1 MKNEA
6 VSPDPR
12 KRAGRQK
19 EYRTMK
25 NTITAK
31 ESRFTYTANGI
42 KGKKGE
48 IIGGIGQGVNY
59 LPAWYDFDPVALK
72 ITLTI
77 KSYEPLE
84 VTPRGC
90 NVRNDS
96 DYMTDYHEKD
106 RLTIPATAGAEFLA
120 AAIGWRKYVETV
132 RKKGE
137 KSDYYRQ
144 EAERADHNADALKLA
159 EQIASGELENGAEII
174 AERIRADAEQRERAR
189 IESNKKFAADL
200 LKEGNKNG
208 QTVEQRGDVVIYRR
222 AQRMRIF
229 DGSAAG
235 WGREETLETVI
246 AINTKTGERE
256 QVQDVSLAE
265 AYEFYKK
272 LTA

>member
-1 MKNEA
+1 MN
-6 VSPDPR
+6 
-12 KRAGRQK
+12 
-19 EYRTMK
+19 RT
-25 NTITAK
+25 TAK
-31 ESRFTYTANGI
+31 ESRLTYTAHGI
-42 KGKKGE
+42 KGRNGE
-48 IIGGIGQGVNY
+48 EIGGIGRKVNY
-59 LPAWYDFDPVALK
+59 LPAWYDFDPVRLE
-72 ITLTI
+72 ICLTV

-84 VTPRGC
+84 IIPHGC

-120 AAIGWRKYVETV
+120 AAIGYKKAVETW

-137 KSDYYRQ
+137 KCDYYKQ
-144 EAERADHNADALKLA
+144 EAARADRHADALKLA
-159 EQIASGELENGAEII
+159 EQIASGELEGGAEII
-174 AERIRADAEQRERAR
+174 AERIRADKEQKERAR
-189 IESNKKFAADL
+189 LEGNKQFAADL

-208 QTVEQRGDVVIYRR
+208 QTVEQVGDMVIYRR

-229 DGSAAG
+229 DGKAYG
-235 WGREETLETVI
+235 FGREVTLETVI

-256 QVQDVSLAE
+256 QVQDVPLAE

>member
-1 MKNEA
+1 MN
-6 VSPDPR
+6 
-12 KRAGRQK
+12 
-19 EYRTMK
+19 RT
-25 NTITAK
+25 TAK
-31 ESRFTYTANGI
+31 ESRLTYTANGI
-42 KGKKGE
+42 KGKNGE
-48 IIGGIGQGVNY
+48 TIGGIGRKVNY
-59 LPAWYDFDPVALK
+59 LPAWYDFDPVRLE
-72 ITLTI
+72 ICLTV

-84 VTPRGC
+84 VIPHGC

-96 DYMTDYHEKD
+96 DGMADYYEKD

-120 AAIGWRKYVETV
+120 AAIGYKKAVEAW

-137 KSDYYRQ
+137 KTDYYKR
-144 EAERADHNADALKLA
+144 EAEQADRNADALKLA
-159 EQIASGELENGAEII
+159 EQIASGELEGGAEII
-174 AERIRADAEQRERAR
+174 AERIQADKEERERAR
-189 IESNKKFAADL
+189 LESNKQFAAKL
-200 LKEGNKNG
+200 LEEGNRNG
-208 QTVEQRGDVVIYRR
+208 QTVEQRGDMVIYRR

-235 WGREETLETVI
+235 WGREEAFETVI

>member
-1 MKNEA
+1 MN
-6 VSPDPR
+6 
-12 KRAGRQK
+12 
-19 EYRTMK
+19 RT
-25 NTITAK
+25 TAK
-31 ESRFTYTANGI
+31 ESRLSYTAHGI
-42 KGKKGE
+42 KGKNGE
-48 IIGGIGQGVNY
+48 AIGGIGRKVNY
-59 LPAWYDFDPVALK
+59 LPAWYDFDPVRLE
-72 ITLTI
+72 IRLTI

-84 VTPRGC
+84 IVPHGC
-90 NVRNDS
+90 SIRNDS
-96 DYMTDYHEKD
+96 DGMADYYEKD

-120 AAIGWRKYVETV
+120 AAIGYKKAVEAW

-137 KSDYYRQ
+137 KTDYYKR
-144 EAERADHNADALKLA
+144 EAERANRHADALKLA
-159 EQIASGELENGAEII
+159 EQIASRELADGAEII
-174 AERIRADAEQRERAR
+174 AERIQADKEQKERAR
-189 IESNKKFAADL
+189 LESNKQFASDL

-229 DGSAAG
+229 DGSATG
-235 WGREETLETVI
+235 WGREEAFETVI